1 MERRRSSSE
10 RPGPGSGSSAGAA
23 GSASAPVAPSVELVA
38 LASGPTFNVYSHCVA
53 GSAPAV
59 TPSIR
64 VSGSMS
70 RIQSARS
77 STASYC
83 PALGGTVFAG
93 DVPPLHRRS
102 FLGPDGTRIVQ
113 PADSNDNIAQLI
125 PRIKVEFYENENSIR
140 ERLNKI
146 FIKNQRSS
154 LQIRISK
161 TVLKLLSCF
170 LYVIRVVL
178 DPGPVQNCIGC
189 AIDGGNSS
197 TQVFDESSKIY
208 GTFPGY
214 TTYDHRGNLLKT
226 NLSPLNWNA
235 IFWVDRP
242 AIIWLLQVNAL
253 LLKVSIRLN

>member
-1 MERRRSSSE
+1 MSRHRWNAPPEDNSCQLAVILQSASDTNYHWGDRCLPRTAFSCSICGRPLMSNRWFFRKRSPACMPAPVSTMERRRSSSE

-125 PRIKVEFYENENSIR
+125 PRWDRFQGVQITAPSTSPQSHDLLFIYFYGHYY
-140 ERLNKI
+140 
-146 FIKNQRSS
+146 FY
-154 LQIRISK
+154 
-161 TVLKLLSCF
+161 TPDFLSF
-170 LYVIRVVL
+170 
-178 DPGPVQNCIGC
+178 
-189 AIDGGNSS
+189 
-197 TQVFDESSKIY
+197 
-208 GTFPGY
+208 
-214 TTYDHRGNLLKT
+214 
-226 NLSPLNWNA
+226 
-235 IFWVDRP
+235 
-242 AIIWLLQVNAL
+242 
-253 LLKVSIRLN
+253 